1 MGEYRYAECGLDS
14 VLIEGMDVLVD
25 DGGKKSITIPNING
39 LHRVIAL
46 GIVRKKT
53 SINGKE
59 LRYLRTEMG
68 MTQAQLALVVH
79 REPLTVS
86 RWERGEDNID
96 SNAEALIRM
105 CATQELGLP
114 TDTKVAEISGWCVQ
128 GAEPQPL
135 VIDGH
140 DPSNYRLK
148 KAA

>member
-1 MGEYRYAECGLDS
+1 MGQRRFTRLTNGFSKKLDNH
-14 VLIEGMDVLVD
+14 VAAV
-25 DGGKKSITIPNING
+25 
-39 LHRVIAL
+39 AL
-46 GIVRKKT
+46 YVAHYNLCRI
-53 SINGKE
+53 
-59 LRYLRTEMG
+59 LRWRC
-68 MTQAQLALVVH
+68 TQSN

-86 RWERGEDNID
+86 RWERDEDNID
-96 SNAEALIRM
+96 SNAEALIRV

-128 GAEPQPL
+128 GAEPEPL

>member
-1 MGEYRYAECGLDS
+1 M
-14 VLIEGMDVLVD
+14 
-25 DGGKKSITIPNING
+25 
-39 LHRVIAL
+39 AL
-46 GIVRKKT
+46 RKLNRQPCFAV
-53 SINGKE
+53 S
-59 LRYLRTEMG
+59 LSSR
-68 MTQAQLALVVH
+68 
-79 REPLTVS
+79 S

-96 SNAEALIRM
+96 SNAEALIRV

-128 GAEPQPL
+128 GADPQPL

>member
-1 MGEYRYAECGLDS
+1 MS
-14 VLIEGMDVLVD
+14 SFV
-25 DGGKKSITIPNING
+25 S
-39 LHRVIAL
+39 AL

-79 REPLTVS
+79 REPLTIS
-86 RWERGEDNID
+86 RWERGEDNEDNID
-96 SNAEALIRM
+96 SNAEALIRV
-105 CATQELGLP
+105 CATQESGLP

-135 VIDGH
+135 VIDGD
-140 DPSNYRLK
+140 DPSSYRLK
-148 KAA
+148 KIAA